1 MCPAVGQGA
10 LAIET
15 RHDCGEA
22 ERLVSKLD
30 HAASRAA
37 VTAER
42 ALLATLG
49 GGCQVPI
56 GGYAVVNG
64 ASIQLRAI
72 VASPDGSRI
81 VRGERTGTDAASLG
95 EALGCELLDRGARE
109 ILAQVYAQ

>member
-15 RHDCGEA
+15 RDDGGEA
-22 ERLVSKLD
+22 QHLVRKLD
-30 HAASRAA
+30 DAASRAA

-56 GGYAVVNG
+56 GGHARVEDG
-64 ASIQLRAI
+64 TIHLRAI

-81 VRGERTGTDAASLG
+81 IRGQRTGTDAMTIGNALG
-95 EALGCELLDRGARE
+95 EELLAKGARE
-109 ILAQVYAQ
+109 ILKEVYAS